1 MRNCSASI
9 SAFIQP
15 AAASGF
21 LVMKSWRIEV
31 KLASTLF
38 HSAEVGAYLALPRS
52 TWRRACG
59 SHIIAAFSLPAWKL
73 LVITSIGIT
82 TISDGL
88 KPPLAMIDSV
98 MRLAQ
103 VPRWY
108 AKGLPLSHCAAC
120 L

>member
-1 MRNCSASI
+1 MIFVDSRGLEMRNWIASI
-9 SAFIQP
+9 SAFSQP

-31 KLASTLF
+31 KLASFSF
-38 HSAEVGAYLALPRS
+38 HCGEVGAYLALPRS

-73 LVITSIGIT
+73 LVITSIGMT
-82 TISDGL
+82 TISEGL
-88 KPPLAMIDSV
+88 NPPFEMIDSV

-103 VPRWY
+103 VPLW
-108 AKGLPLSHCAAC
+108 
-120 L
+120 